1 MKPKVDAFTVT
12 VERGYDRS
20 GFATVVVSTVDD
32 SPAELW
38 RVTVRESD
46 DRGATRRA
54 LQATKRWLVG
64 WLYQGEAL

>member
-1 MKPKVDAFTVT
+1 MRPRIDTFTVT

-20 GFATVVVSTVDD
+20 GFAMVTVSTVDG

-54 LQATKRWLVG
+54 LQATKRWLTG
-64 WLYQGEAL
+64 WLFQGDAL